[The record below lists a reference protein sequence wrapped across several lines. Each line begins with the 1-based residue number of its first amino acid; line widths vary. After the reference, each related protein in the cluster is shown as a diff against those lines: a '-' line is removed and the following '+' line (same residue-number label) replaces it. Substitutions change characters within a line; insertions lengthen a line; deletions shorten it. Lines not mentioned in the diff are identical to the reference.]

1 MNSRTVVRRV
11 VSRLDG
17 RALSTALCG
26 LQHHQQQQ
34 DPRA

>member
-1 MNSRTVVRRV
+1 MTAVVVVRRV
-11 VSRLDG
+11 VSRLDV

-26 LQHHQQQQ
+26 PCRYQQQR